1 MFATVSHFLFLKIN
15 LVTYVLNQNHY
26 NYDKNLRFAVEDSGH
41 DDFFLC
47 FSEIS
52 EPAIEEDEVGLAEQ
66 VDELDR
72 LLLGDR
78 HVAQDAGLLR
88 QNKNVCSH
96 LNRSIFH
103 NDIHKMR
110 NWTQVKVAF
119 RLNDVFYRILG
130 ICKQNTTFD
139 KSVILT
145 NADETDSSDIKLY
158 LSAEND

>member
-1 MFATVSHFLFLKIN
+1 MQKLN
-15 LVTYVLNQNHY
+15 VLDQNHY
-26 NYDKNLRFAVEDSGH
+26 NYDKYLRFTVEDSGH

-88 QNKNVCSH
+88 QNKDVCNH
-96 LNRSIFH
+96 LNRSIVH
-103 NDIHKMR
+103 NGIRKMQ
-110 NWTQVKVAF
+110 NWARVKVTF
-119 RLNDVFYRILG
+119 RLNVEFY
-130 ICKQNTTFD
+130 
-139 KSVILT
+139 
-145 NADETDSSDIKLY
+145 
-158 LSAEND
+158 